1 MILVPD
7 KGSNS
12 EAEDISDLDIS
23 DLSDSNRKSHG
34 KFGGKKKKK
43 EQKTDGKVVDDH
55 VVDENSFKN
64 PAEIDFNSK
73 WFRNI

>member
-34 KFGGKKKKK
+34 KFGKKEKK
-43 EQKTDGKVVDDH
+43 EQKTDRKVVDKH